1 MFKKSLMF
9 MNPPAKG
16 EITISPRTKESLEEC
31 LGSLKNAVSISAR
44 SDSPDITYQI
54 ADVLRRVDG
63 ILSYNQML
71 QQVEEFGERLHK
83 EMNGDNF

>member
-1 MFKKSLMF
+1 
-9 MNPPAKG
+9 MNPPSRG

-31 LGSLKNAVSISAR
+31 LSSLKNAVSVSAR
-44 SDSPDITYQI
+44 SDAPDITYQI

-71 QQVEEFGERLHK
+71 EKVEEFGERLQK
-83 EMNGDNF
+83 ELNEDY

>member
-1 MFKKSLMF
+1 MKKTLMF
-9 MNPPAKG
+9 MNPPARG

-44 SDSPDITYQI
+44 SDSPDITYQL
-54 ADVLRRVDG
+54 ADVLRRIDG

-71 QQVEEFGERLHK
+71 EKVEEFGERLQR
-83 EMNGDNF
+83 EMDKD